1 VRRSLTPEDLEQNQ
15 ARQPISFAVRKHQQR
30 TNTFRAKR
38 SGRVQTLYERHL
50 EQDDV
55 LVLNRNWQAINI
67 RTPQDAFCQMAT
79 NVATALAIDG
89 ENHIRPVTWDEW
101 VTLPIRNGDNAVHTV
116 HGAIRVPTVIVALNF
131 AKVPKKRPK
140 LCAKTI
146 RERDGNRCQYT
157 GKLLRPN
164 EGSLDHVL
172 PRSRGGKDAWENLVW
187 ADKSVNAKKGN
198 RLPHEAGLKL
208 LTVPR
213 APKELPVTAL
223 IRNAHGVAEWKLFV
237 KE

>member
-1 VRRSLTPEDLEQNQ
+1 MKKWDGVESVPTEICMNDILKKT
-15 ARQPISFAVRKHQQR
+15 I
-30 TNTFRAKR
+30 
-38 SGRVQTLYERHL
+38 
-50 EQDDV
+50 V

-67 RTPQDAFCQMAT
+67 RTPADAFCQMAT
-79 NVATALAIDG
+79 NVATALEIEG

-101 VTLPIRNGDNAVHTV
+101 ITLPIRDCDNAVRTV
-116 HGAIRVPTVIVALNF
+116 RGAIRVPTVIVAVNF

-157 GKLLRPN
+157 GKVLRPN

-187 ADKSVNAKKGN
+187 SAKEVNQKKAD

-208 LTVPR
+208 LSVPR
-213 APKELPVTAL
+213 APKELPVSAL
-223 IRNAHGVAEWKLFV
+223 IRNAHDVAAWQLFL
-237 KE
+237 K

>member
-1 VRRSLTPEDLEQNQ
+1 MTDILNKT
-15 ARQPISFAVRKHQQR
+15 I
-30 TNTFRAKR
+30 
-38 SGRVQTLYERHL
+38 
-50 EQDDV
+50 V

-67 RTPQDAFCQMAT
+67 RTPQEAFCQMAT
-79 NVATALAIDG
+79 NVATALEIDG

-101 VTLPIRNGDNAVHTV
+101 ITLPIRPQDNAVRTAHRE
-116 HGAIRVPTVIVALNF
+116 IRVPTVIVAVNY

-140 LCAKTI
+140 LCSRTI

-157 GKLLRPN
+157 GKVLRPD

-172 PRSRGGKDAWENLVW
+172 PRSRGGQDAWENLVW
-187 ADKSVNAKKGN
+187 SDKAVNAKKGN
-198 RLPHEAGLKL
+198 RLPHEAGLRL
-208 LTVPR
+208 LAMPR

-223 IRNAHGVAEWKLFV
+223 IRNAHGIVDWKLFV